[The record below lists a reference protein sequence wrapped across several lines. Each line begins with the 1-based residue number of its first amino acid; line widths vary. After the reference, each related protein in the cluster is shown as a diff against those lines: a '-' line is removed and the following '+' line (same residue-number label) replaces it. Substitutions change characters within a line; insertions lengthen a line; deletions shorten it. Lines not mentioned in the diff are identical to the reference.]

1 MNATEPTPG
10 RTLGSELERDRLTR
24 RIRRTTVAIAALR
37 ERLGAHRR
45 GLDMAPVHLQQAI
58 ADFEARLEE
67 MNARLVDLA
76 PDRGSIA
83 IQGPEPPRSGQSGA
97 QQSLRPSWGGTQAGP
112 RN

>member
-1 MNATEPTPG
+1 MSDTEPTAS
-10 RTLGSELERDRLTR
+10 RTLGGELERDRLTR

-45 GLDMAPVHLQQAI
+45 ELGVAPAHIRQAI
-58 ADFEARLEE
+58 TDFEARLEE

-76 PDRGSIA
+76 PHRGSVA
-83 IQGPEPPRSGQSGA
+83 VQGPESQRSDQSGT
-97 QQSLRPSWGGTQAGP
+97 QQSLRPSWGGTQAGR